1 MQVLKFGGSSVAH
14 AENINKVI
22 DIVQKAT
29 INGRTVVVVSA
40 LSGVTDLLLQ
50 AASLAVNGSEEYK
63 ERLKLIEQ
71 KHLDAVKQLIPV
83 TNQSHLLSMVK
94 KVCNEMEDICNGI
107 LLLQELTA
115 RTNDRMASYGE
126 WLSSQIIAAAFQA
139 KGFQAFWVDTR
150 ELIITD
156 SNYTTAGVDFSVTNQ
171 KITEYFHA
179 RKDNLFI
186 LPGFIAK
193 DSSGITTTLGRGGSD
208 YTAAILAAALDASV
222 LQIWTDV
229 SGMMTAD
236 PRLTTH
242 AKIIPQ
248 ISYQEAMELSHFGAK
263 VIYPP
268 TLQPVMVKN
277 IPVYIKNTFS
287 QDDAGTRIHNGEV
300 KATTDKDNSLVSG
313 ISSISNITLI
323 SLEGSGMI
331 GIPGFSKRLFEALS
345 NEKINVILITQ
356 SSSEHSICVAVD
368 SNAAHRAKR
377 AVDAMFANEIA
388 LQKVAPLIIETNLSI
403 VALVG
408 EQMKNHTGIS
418 GRMFHALGKNGV
430 NIRAIAQG
438 SSEKNISAVIAAAD
452 VKKAIN
458 VLHEEFFETGY
469 KQVNL
474 FIAGTGNVGTKLIEQ
489 LLQQSSYLQNQMH
502 LQIRVAGV
510 SNSRKMLLNEDGIDL
525 SNWKTLLDNGEN
537 ADVNLFAS
545 EIIKRNLRNSI
556 LVDITANDA
565 VAEIY
570 ESLLR
575 KSISVVACN
584 KVAASSSFQ
593 KYTTLK
599 EVARE
604 FNSQF
609 LFETNVGAGLPV
621 IATLNDLVRSGD
633 RVHRIQAV
641 LSGTLNFVFN
651 NYDGTK
657 KFVDIVKQ
665 AQDEGYTEP
674 DPRLDLG
681 GTDVMRKILILARE
695 AGQRIEM
702 NEVVNHSFMP
712 EKCMQG
718 TVADFYNE
726 MGKAE
731 AHFKQMLIEANQ
743 KQCKLKFVASYQN
756 GKASVGLQHIEA
768 KHDLYHLYGK
778 DNVVLFYTDRYKE
791 QPLVVKGAGAG
802 AEVTAAG
809 VFADIIRASKS

>member
-300 KATTDKDNSLVSG
+300 KATTEKDNSLVSG

-510 SNSRKMLLNEDGIDL
+510 SNSRKMLMNEDGIDL

-657 KFVDIVKQ
+657 KFADIVKQ